1 VTAPADVHGEVASLL
16 RLADQRYTP
25 ARRKIVEALLTSR
38 HPMTIADLLAVLPD
52 VAQSSLYRNLTVLEN
67 GDVVSR
73 VVSTGD
79 TGRYELSERL
89 AGHHHHLV
97 CSRCGSMRDVVIS
110 ESIESMLDEAFK
122 SLAKNEGFTLEH
134 HRLDLVGVCGACRKG
149 KSKQTR

>member
-1 VTAPADVHGEVASLL
+1 VTTPADVHGEVAGLL

-38 HPMTIADLLAVLPD
+38 HPMTIADLLLALPG

-67 GDVVSR
+67 GDVVCR

-110 ESIESMLDEAFK
+110 ESLESMLDEAFD
-122 SLAKNEGFTLEH
+122 SLAKREGFTLEH
-134 HRLDLVGVCGACRKG
+134 HRLDLVGVCGSCGKG
-149 KSKQTR
+149 SKSRSR